1 MPTPI
6 NENERLK
13 ALKSYHI
20 LDTENEKDFDRFTE
34 LASLI
39 CEVPISLIS
48 LIDEKRQWFKSRV
61 GLDVSETPR
70 EMAFCQ
76 HAIMETHIFEIE
88 DATKD
93 NRFKNNPLVTQ
104 DPLIKFYAGQPLI
117 DPQGFALGTLCVIDR
132 TAKVLTEKQKKALQL
147 LAEEVVSLIV
157 ERRQKEEIKY
167 YEKLFQISNDMV
179 CIAGTDGYLKKINQ
193 AFTTILGWDE
203 NILLTTPFFDFIHP
217 SDVENTKQEMYKL
230 SVGEKTTNFVQKFK
244 TANNTYKHLQWVCT
258 PEPNTNNI
266 FAIARDVSEEKIK
279 EEQLKISETN
289 FKSFFNNSQGLM
301 CTHNLEGKFLSVN
314 HAGAKLLGYTHNQII
329 NLTLFDLIPKKHHNI
344 LKKYLNKIKVFGK
357 ANGVMAVNNK
367 NGSPGTW
374 LFNNILVDDI
384 NGQQYVIGNAIDIT
398 EKHQLELDLKR
409 TKDLLEQ
416 TNNIANVG
424 GWELDLQ
431 TNQLYWSDIT
441 KKIHEVPS
449 TFKPDLNN
457 ALKYYKPGESQTNIT
472 EAVNNAINFG
482 TPWDLELQLI
492 TQNKKEIWVR
502 ALGNVVFKNGKC
514 IKVLG
519 AFQDIDSRKKTELA
533 LAASQKKY
541 KAFFNNS
548 PIGITI
554 DNIENGK
561 FIQGNT
567 AFLNMIGYT
576 EDEYKALN
584 YKAITDKKYN
594 DIEAILI
601 KNLKETGKYGPYEKE
616 YIHKNGSIVPVV
628 LNGISFID
636 EEGEKLVY
644 TTVENISER
653 KNAEIILVK
662 ERNRL
667 KAFVQN
673 APAAVAMFD
682 NNMVYIAASDKW
694 KENYKIPKD
703 KNIIGELHYNIL
715 TNISDEWKKLHQK
728 CLKGEV
734 LKKEEHVWRPAGW
747 DTDMYIKWE
756 ARPWYEINAE
766 IGGIIL
772 YTQDITEICL
782 QKEELKHAIINAE
795 QASNA
800 KSEFLANMSHEI
812 RTPLN
817 GVIGFTDLV
826 LKTQLSETQFQY
838 LSIINQSANSLLN
851 IVNDILDFSKIEAGK
866 MELDIVKCNLHELA
880 GEAIDIVKFQAQSK
894 GLEMLLNLPLEKN
907 SSVLADSIRIK
918 QIIINLLSNAVK
930 FTQSGEVELKITV
943 LNSTQINK
951 TFRVSVRDTG
961 IGINLDKQTKIFEPF
976 LQEDASTTKKYGGTG
991 LGLTISNKL
1000 LEFMN
1005 TKLELTSEPGKG
1017 STFYFDIKLQT
1028 TSSIADDWVTI
1039 DNIKNILVVDDNLTN
1054 RLIVKSMLALR
1065 EIEVTE
1071 AANGLE
1077 ALQILGQNNTKFDV
1091 ILMDYHMPYMDGLE
1105 TIKKIRENFYKSAD
1119 DQPIM
1124 LLYSSSDN
1132 ETIINSCKD
1141 LSVNHRL
1148 MKPIKINELYN
1159 SLSKLRVLNNEAEPE
1174 VVVSSKFNKM
1184 LVLIA
1189 EDNPINA
1196 LLAKSILLKI
1206 APQAIIVEVVNGQEA
1221 VEFCNHNI
1229 PDMILMDIQMP
1240 IMNGYEATKLIREI
1254 RKNAKTPIVALT
1266 AGNVKGER
1274 EKCLKAGMSDFV
1286 SKPIVE
1292 NDILELFNKWQT
1304 QAISTEGL
1312 NDTENAETQQE
1323 SHFDINIL
1331 KNLIGDEA
1339 TIIAQVLQLAI
1350 KQLNQT
1356 SILLDKIAEDEDIP
1370 ALNSLGH
1377 KLHGTAVTAG
1387 LQNLAN
1393 ITRSLEKT
1401 LVFDNNCNQ
1410 LVNNAQVEIEVAL
1423 KQISIYLE
1431 NEI

>member
-1 MPTPI
+1 MPTPT
-6 NENERLK
+6 NETQRIK
-13 ALKSYHI
+13 ALKGYHI
-20 LDTENEKDFDRFTE
+20 LDTANEIEFDRFTQ

-48 LIDEKRQWFKSRV
+48 LIDDDRQWFKSKI
-61 GLDVSETPR
+61 GLEVNETPR
-70 EMAFCQ
+70 NLAFCQ
-76 HAIMETHIFEIE
+76 HAIMQNHIFEVE
-88 DATKD
+88 DATQD
-93 NRFKNNPLVTQ
+93 NRFKNNPLVTG
-104 DPLIKFYAGQPLI
+104 DPTIRFYAGYPLV
-117 DPQGFALGTLCVIDR
+117 DPAGFALGTLCVIDR
-132 TAKVLTEKQKKALQL
+132 CTKILNPNQKKALQL
-147 LAEEVVSLIV
+147 LSEEVVSLIV

-167 YEKLFQISNDMV
+167 YEQLFLQSKDLV
-179 CIAGTDGYLKKINQ
+179 CIAGDDGYYKKINP
-193 AFTTILGWDE
+193 AFTAILGWDE
-203 NILLTTPFFDFIHP
+203 KTLLNTPYLDFVHPTDIEPTKILL
-217 SDVENTKQEMYKL
+217 QKL
-230 SVGEKTTNFVQKFK
+230 LSGEKTTSFLQKFK
-244 TANNTYKHLQWVCT
+244 TSTHDYKFIEWVST
-258 PEPNTNNI
+258 QEKSTGNI
-266 FAIARDVSEEKIK
+266 FAIGRDVTEEQIK
-279 EEQLKISETN
+279 EEKLKISETN

-314 HAGAKLLGYTHNQII
+314 LSGAKLLGYTDIEI
-329 NLTLFDLIPKKHHNI
+329 LNLTLFDLIPIKHHAV
-344 LKKYLNKIKVFGK
+344 LKKYLNKIKLFGK
-357 ANGVMAVNNK
+357 ATGILAINNK
-367 NGSPGTW
+367 NGTPSTW
-374 LFNNILVDDI
+374 LFNNIVASDI
-384 NGQQYVIGNAIDIT
+384 KGEQYVIGNAIDIT

-431 TNQLYWSDIT
+431 TNELYWTDIT

-449 TFKPDLNN
+449 TFTPNLDN
-457 ALKYYKPGESQTNIT
+457 ALKYYKPGENQTLIN

-492 TQNKKEIWVR
+492 TENKKEIWVR
-502 ALGNVVFKNGKC
+502 ALGSVYVKNGKC
-514 IKVLG
+514 VKVLG
-519 AFQDIDSRKKTELA
+519 AFQDIDKQKKTELA

-548 PIGITI
+548 PIGISV
-554 DNIENGK
+554 DKLENGE
-561 FIQGNT
+561 FMQGNN

-576 EDEYKALN
+576 EDEYKSLN
-584 YKAITDKKYN
+584 YKSITDKKYN
-594 DIEAILI
+594 DIEGVLI
-601 KNLKETGKYGPYEKE
+601 NTLKDTGKYGPYEKE

-636 EEGEKLVY
+636 EFGENLVY
-644 TTVENISER
+644 STVENISER
-653 KNAEIILVK
+653 KNSEKIIEK

-673 APAAVAMFD
+673 APAAVAMLD

-694 KENYKIPKD
+694 KEDYKIPSE
-703 KNIIGELHYNIL
+703 KNIIGQIHYNIL
-715 TNISDEWKKLHQK
+715 TNISEEWKQLHQK

-734 LKKEEHVWRPAGW
+734 IKKEEHVWRPAGW
-747 DTDMYIKWE
+747 HTDMYIKWE
-756 ARPWYEINAE
+756 ARPWYELNGD
-766 IGGIIL
+766 IGGLIL
-772 YTQDITEICL
+772 YTQDITTMCL
-782 QKEELKHAIINAE
+782 QRDELNDAKLNAE
-795 QASNA
+795 QASSA

-826 LKTQLSETQFQY
+826 LKTQLTETQFQY
-838 LSIINQSANSLLN
+838 LSIINQSANSLLS

-866 MELDIVKCNLHELA
+866 MELDIVKCNLHDLA

-930 FTQSGEVELKITV
+930 FTQSGEVELKIIV
-943 LNSTQINK
+943 LNSTEINK
-951 TFRVSVRDTG
+951 TFRISVSDTG
-961 IGINLDKQTKIFEPF
+961 IGINLDKQSKIFEPF

-1005 TKLELTSEPGKG
+1005 TKLELLSEPGKG

-1028 TSSIADDWVTI
+1028 INGKTDDWATI
-1039 DNIKNILVVDDNLTN
+1039 DNIKNILVVDDNLNN

-1077 ALQILGQNNTKFDV
+1077 ALQILGQKITKFDV

-1105 TIKKIRENFYKSAD
+1105 TIKKIRENFYTSAD
-1119 DQPIM
+1119 EQPIM

-1132 ETIINSCKD
+1132 ETIINACKD
-1141 LSVNHRL
+1141 LNVNHRL

-1159 SLSKLRVLNNEAEPE
+1159 SLSKLRVLKSEAEPE
-1174 VVVSSKFNKM
+1174 VVTTSKFNKM

-1189 EDNPINA
+1189 EDNPVNA

-1206 APQAIIVEVVNGQEA
+1206 APDAIIVEVVNGQEA
-1221 VEFCNHNI
+1221 VEFCNHNV

-1254 RKNAKTPIVALT
+1254 PKNAKTPIVALT

-1274 EKCLKAGMSDFV
+1274 EKCLNAGMSDFV
-1286 SKPIVE
+1286 AKPIVE

-1304 QAISTEGL
+1304 QSIKIEGL
-1312 NDTENAETQQE
+1312 NNNENELVKQDSQ
-1323 SHFDINIL
+1323 FDINIL

-1350 KQLNQT
+1350 KELNQS
-1356 SILLDKIAEDEDIP
+1356 SILLDKIAQDENLS

-1393 ITRSLEKT
+1393 ITRSLENT
-1401 LVFDNNCNQ
+1401 IVFDKNCNQ
-1410 LVNNAQVEIEVAL
+1410 LINNALVEIEVAL